1 MADPKYPEY
10 NGVLRFDDDNLVE
23 VGLQPDTENITV
35 KLNGVE
41 ISGGGGAGLPE
52 VDSSDNGD
60 VLTVVEGAW
69 TNAAPASQ
77 LPAVSSSDN
86 GDVLTVVEGAWAN
99 AAPASQ
105 LPAVSSSDNG
115 NVLTV
120 VEGSWAKAAPAGGES
135 DVLVIHVT
143 YDEQADE
150 FAADYTYAQIAAAI
164 EAGKAIFLI
173 DDSFF
178 LYSINF
184 DLTTGNLVFTTPVMI
199 TTGSTAG
206 HIKIF
211 YHGVTITDQ
220 DVVTKT
226 GGRSASVS
234 GDFT

>member
-60 VLTVVEGAW
+60 VLTVVEGEW
-69 TNAAPASQ
+69 T
-77 LPAVSSSDN
+77 
-86 GDVLTVVEGAWAN
+86 N

-120 VEGSWAKAAPAGGES
+120 VEGAWAKAAPAGGGS
-135 DVLVIHVT
+135 SNVMMITITV
-143 YDEQADE
+143 DETTDPWTVSFDKTAAQVNAHL
-150 FAADYTYAQIAAAI
+150 AADDNNTHIC
-164 EAGKAIFLI
+164 
-173 DDSFF
+173 DSK
-178 LYSINF
+178 
-184 DLTTGNLVFTTPVMI
+184 P
-199 TTGSTAG
+199 
-206 HIKIF
+206 
-211 YHGVTITDQ
+211 
-220 DVVTKT
+220 
-226 GGRSASVS
+226 
-234 GDFT
+234 DFR